1 MDAPEDQQII
11 WQEGRG
17 PFTLFSWADHV
28 ANGEIEA
35 LRGCKDSLGSHSE
48 PGAGSGFLLVITWYP
63 VSG

>member
-28 ANGEIEA
+28 AHGEIEA
-35 LRGCKDSLGSHSE
+35 LRGCKDSLGSQ
-48 PGAGSGFLLVITWYP
+48 
-63 VSG
+63 